1 MVSGH
6 ESDHEQATIER
17 LQLLGYD
24 YLPGPDLVRDDKA
37 VILTDILKSSLA
49 YRYPNL
55 DDQAIDL
62 AVEKLTRP
70 DGVDAVDGL
79 GLGGDSDFVSVEVH
93 RG

>member
-55 DDQAIDL
+55 DDQALDL
-62 AVEKLTRP
+62 AVEKLTHSNIER
-70 DGVDAVDGL
+70 D
-79 GLGGDSDFVSVEVH
+79 DSCRFRCRTQILE
-93 RG
+93 G